1 MSELKLSWNDEEWEY
16 LFFCP
21 NVSETMVKK
30 LFLAT
35 EGMDEVC
42 ATALDRQHPL
52 DLCSEPS
59 PQVDKS
65 ALC

>member
-1 MSELKLSWNDEEWEY
+1 
-16 LFFCP
+16 
-21 NVSETMVKK
+21 MVKK